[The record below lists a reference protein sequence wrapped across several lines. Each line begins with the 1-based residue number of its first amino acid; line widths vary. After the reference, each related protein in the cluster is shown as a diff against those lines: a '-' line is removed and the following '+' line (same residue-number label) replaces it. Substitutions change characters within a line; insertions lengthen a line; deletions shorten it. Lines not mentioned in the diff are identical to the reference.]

1 MAKIAFTGGGTG
13 GHIYPNLAIIE
24 DFHQQYP
31 EHEIF
36 YLGHPD
42 KLEAQ
47 ILENPEAK
55 DFQDQ
60 AYNSYIQFIGVES
73 SPPPSFKQMI
83 FQPWTLFSW
92 LKAHKKATEK
102 AFRALQNL
110 DISLVYSTGAYVSV
124 PFLSASSKL
133 KIPYIVH
140 NLDAY
145 VGLANK
151 LFALSAKYFCYSY
164 EIKSWLPKKNHLV
177 ATGNP
182 ISRKFSDRLKKQK
195 SNKGQLNILIT
206 GGSQGAKAINETIG
220 ESLQELC
227 ALPINIIHVT
237 GKNNFV
243 DFKKQFAHFE
253 DFKNYQLLDYS
264 FSMPEL
270 CSWAD
275 IAICRSGAMT
285 IAEMIASEVVCIFI
299 PLANSAHDHQN
310 ANAAAIARENA
321 AISLKQD
328 DADLGKKIISKLKAF
343 CEDPALLGQYKE
355 KLSMIKQ
362 ANARQKIIDLIVKSI
377 ENS

>member
-151 LFALSAKYFCYSY
+151 LFALSAKYF
-164 EIKSWLPKKNHLV
+164 
-177 ATGNP
+177 
-182 ISRKFSDRLKKQK
+182 
-195 SNKGQLNILIT
+195 
-206 GGSQGAKAINETIG
+206 
-220 ESLQELC
+220 
-227 ALPINIIHVT
+227 
-237 GKNNFV
+237 
-243 DFKKQFAHFE
+243 
-253 DFKNYQLLDYS
+253 
-264 FSMPEL
+264 
-270 CSWAD
+270 
-275 IAICRSGAMT
+275 
-285 IAEMIASEVVCIFI
+285 
-299 PLANSAHDHQN
+299 
-310 ANAAAIARENA
+310 
-321 AISLKQD
+321 
-328 DADLGKKIISKLKAF
+328 
-343 CEDPALLGQYKE
+343 
-355 KLSMIKQ
+355 
-362 ANARQKIIDLIVKSI
+362 
-377 ENS
+377 